1 MKSNIKNLQLFILF
15 IYILLIIVKA
25 EEKNVNQL
33 ILKSVNQKYNYDH
46 YDQIYFTGNKTKN
59 PKAMILTVVEVDQSK
74 CRVSLNKD
82 DFYKNVAL
90 FTSSEKRT
98 CAESRNI
105 VSQQWSNGYYEPFSG
120 HQSIRSNDR
129 YVDETWYF
137 FQLGY
142 DIRTTYRNIS
152 LTTKGIVKGIYLPMV
167 HYSEAPTTGENSLY
181 LYVQFDGK
189 LFENYQC
196 GASSCGL
203 KCNCDLRAHNINIK
217 GLYENF
223 NTISLDDLK
232 RYVTKGQAITYAHW
246 NYARIAS
253 DSPNMGCPSA
263 KMCQQTNIWGDIVTL
278 IKILKTIIT
287 WFP

>member
-1 MKSNIKNLQLFILF
+1 MLSTIINKIHLLHLFMYFCILLKIVEAENKDVNQFIL
-15 IYILLIIVKA
+15 
-25 EEKNVNQL
+25 N
-33 ILKSVNQKYNYDH
+33 SVNKENYN
-46 YDQIYFTGNKTKN
+46 QMYFSNNRTKD
-59 PKAMILTVVEVDQSK
+59 PRAMILSVVEVDQSK
-74 CRVSLNKD
+74 CRVSLSKN

-105 VSQQWSNGYYEPFSG
+105 ISQQWSNGYYEPFSG
-120 HQSIRSNDR
+120 HQSIRSGDR

-137 FQLGY
+137 FELGY
-142 DIRTTYRNIS
+142 DIRNNYRNIS

-196 GASSCGL
+196 SSSSCGL

-223 NTISLDDLK
+223 NTLSLDKLK
-232 RYVTKGQAITYAHW
+232 QYVTKGQAITYAHW
-246 NYARIAS
+246 HYSRLAS

-263 KMCQQTNIWGDIVTL
+263 KMCQQTNIWSDIATL
-278 IKILKTIIT
+278 INILKTIIT